1 MIFLLMIQRPPRTT
15 RTDTLVPYTTL
26 FRSMPNF
33 MPDLST
39 ANDTDLP
46 NVTSSIWYALVAPPG
61 VPADVVKRLNAGTKA
76 VLEHPDFASKMA
88 AMGVELHASRS
99 DEHTSELQSLMR
111 ISYAVFCFKK
121 KTFISLLF

>member
-88 AMGVELHASRS
+88 AMGVELHASS
-99 DEHTSELQSLMR
+99 PEGLDQFLAAEE
-111 ISYAVFCFKK
+111 AKWKK
-121 KTFISLLF
+121 IVDDIGARPE